1 MVPAVPDLAI
11 KVVTDGIPL
20 EKQNEDRRDFEREM
34 SMKPIW
40 GKNLE
45 YNSKKF
51 LDPEDDIIF

>member
-11 KVVTDGIPL
+11 KVVADGILL

-40 GKNLE
+40 GQKPRVQLQKVFG
-45 YNSKKF
+45 S
-51 LDPEDDIIF
+51 